1 MDITNNVAT
10 KEVVIMT
17 NEEFQKFIIENMA
30 TKADMDEIRQS
41 LARIENDYG
50 DKLESLYDAREVSLD
65 QNERISQSLLRI
77 ESKLEKM
84 SLKIN
89 SHEAT
94 LRRAK

>member
-1 MDITNNVAT
+1 M
-10 KEVVIMT
+10 
-17 NEEFQKFIIENMA
+17 ENMV
-30 TKADMDEIRQS
+30 TKADMNEIRQS

-50 DKLESLYDAREVSLD
+50 DKLESLYDARKVSLD

-94 LRRAK
+94 L

>member
-89 SHEAT
+89 SQ
-94 LRRAK
+94 

>member
-1 MDITNNVAT
+1 
-10 KEVVIMT
+10 MT

-30 TKADMDEIRQS
+30 TKADMEDIRQS
-41 LARIENDYG
+41 LARIENDFG

-77 ESKLEKM
+77 ESKLEKV
-84 SLKIN
+84 SLKVN
-89 SHEAT
+89 SHDAT

>member
-1 MDITNNVAT
+1 MNINNDLT
-10 KEVVIMT
+10 TREILKMT
-17 NEEFQKFIIENMA
+17 TEEFQKFIIDNMA
-30 TKADMDEIRQS
+30 TKADIDEIRQS

-50 DKLESLYDAREVSLD
+50 DKLESLYDAREVLLD

-77 ESKLEKM
+77 ESKIEKI
-84 SLKIN
+84 SLKVN